1 MQYLTLAGIVL
12 FSFLIAYQDF
22 KSRSISVLYLIG
34 FTVVSFFYGIQQF
47 QWQQTLHYFLFNIFF
62 LALQGSVLILYYYL
76 KYRNFKVLTNSVGG
90 ADVWVLIA
98 LAFSFDVVNFIL
110 FVCVSFI
117 CALVC
122 YVFINNVLRKYIKE
136 IPLAGIV
143 VVCYSL
149 FILFVIASNLISRL
163 FS

>member
-1 MQYLTLAGIVL
+1 MVYLISAGIIL

-22 KSRSISVLYLIG
+22 KSRSISVLYLFG
-34 FTVVSFFYGIQQF
+34 FTILSILYGIQQF
-47 QWQQTLHYFLFNIFF
+47 DWQQTLHYFLFNLCF
-62 LALQGSVLILYYYL
+62 LAFQGAVLILYYYL

-98 LAFSFDVVNFIL
+98 LAFSFDVVSFIL

-117 CALVC
+117 ATLVC

-136 IPLAGIV
+136 IPLAGIL
-143 VVCYSL
+143 VVCYSI
-149 FILFVIASNLISRL
+149 FNLFVTTSCLI
-163 FS
+163 